1 MAETKMSLED
11 IIVIRFKEFERRIT
25 DLLAENAQLAC
36 GHSCRP
42 GCSDSCR
49 AGAKTTTLTSQTPA
63 G

>member
-1 MAETKMSLED
+1 MEEAKMNLED
-11 IIVIRFKEFERRIT
+11 IIVLKFREFERRIT

-36 GHSCRP
+36 GQSCRP

-49 AGAKTTTLTSQTPA
+49 SGAKTTLTSSTPA